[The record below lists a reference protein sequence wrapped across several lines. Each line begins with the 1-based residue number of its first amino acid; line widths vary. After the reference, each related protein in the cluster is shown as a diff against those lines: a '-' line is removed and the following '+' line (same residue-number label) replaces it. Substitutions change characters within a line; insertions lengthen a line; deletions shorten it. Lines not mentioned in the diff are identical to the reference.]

1 MPNGDPCPIAKQRAE
16 EFNNPI
22 IVGSSKIDQNAISTI
37 SGVMGNAIGSE
48 FNVEII
54 CPNNLEI
61 IALKKSE
68 WTPSNSLILRV
79 HEICGINSESVCIS
93 LPDVIIQRI
102 EQIQEVD
109 LIDALFQAHLIGN
122 PILKN

>member
-1 MPNGDPCPIAKQRAE
+1 M
-16 EFNNPI
+16 
-22 IVGSSKIDQNAISTI
+22 
-37 SGVMGNAIGSE
+37 
-48 FNVEII
+48 EII

-109 LIDALFQAHLIGN
+109 LIERPISSTFNWESDSKELTFAIG
-122 PILKN
+122 PFELKTFEIILK